1 MAMMTR
7 WVTVRWFAP
16 VCASAASLMLAAP
29 AEAQD
34 EGWGDE
40 DAASEDGEKKTPPES
55 GSEPAATAEAS
66 AEAEAS
72 TTGGE
77 LSPPADDAPAEEEPE
92 QESMSKGGK
101 ALGLRYRG
109 IYIPQTALNWFM
121 EGGQSVYVNG
131 FGPEF
136 SIRDKNKEYILSA
149 WLSFYNM
156 SPTPIKGSSDD
167 ELAWE
172 IVESNMKAVYLT
184 ADYLWHTRLARTL
197 ELSYGGGAGLGF
209 LFGDLYRTQAT
220 LVPGGTAGNADDYIP
235 CSGQSATDPYC
246 DDINDH
252 YSGYTEPSW
261 FGGGS
266 KPVLFPWIT
275 GQIGLRYQPHDKIIT
290 RLDLGIGTSGLYFG
304 VGADYSL

>member
-1 MAMMTR
+1 MAMTR

-16 VCASAASLMLAAP
+16 VCACAASFVAVPPAA
-29 AEAQD
+29 AQD
-34 EGWGDE
+34 EGWGGE
-40 DAASEDGEKKTPPES
+40 EAASEDGDKKKPSES
-55 GSEPAATAEAS
+55 GSETEANAEAAADVEAS
-66 AEAEAS
+66 AAS
-72 TTGGE
+72 GE
-77 LSPPADDAPAEEEPE
+77 LSAPADEAPAEEEPE
-92 QESMSKGGK
+92 AESKGKGNK

-136 SIRDKNKEYILSA
+136 SIRDGNKEYILSA
-149 WLSFYNM
+149 WLSLYNM

-184 ADYLWHTRLARTL
+184 ADYLWHTRLGRTL

-220 LVPGGTAGNADDYIP
+220 LSAGGTAGNPDDYVP
-235 CSGQSATDPYC
+235 CAAQSTTDPYC

-252 YSGYTEPSW
+252 YAGYSEPSW

-275 GQIGLRYQPHDKIIT
+275 GQVGLRYQPHEKIIT